1 MDSHAMN
8 HDLAVKSQACEKYL
22 LGELSPDLRDAYEE
36 HYFSCAECA
45 TQLRIA
51 AELIGAGQRIFAEA
65 PAALAHRRAVQ
76 ESGGGWL
83 HWFRPAFAIPV
94 LAGLLLIVG
103 YQNLVT
109 IPQLKESRAPR
120 VLPMFSLIATNT
132 RGETMPEFVAH
143 PDEPIGLYVDVPAD
157 PAYSA
162 YDIRLQDPTGKT
174 TPLRSVSYAEA
185 QKTQVVIINPGRRA
199 GNYVIVVSG
208 LAGSGRGTASA
219 KELARLQFTVEFR
232 H

>member
-1 MDSHAMN
+1 MN

-65 PAALAHRRAVQ
+65 PAVAARERAVQ
-76 ESGGGWL
+76 ESGGWL
-83 HWFRPAFAIPV
+83 HGFRPAFAIPV

-103 YQNLVT
+103 YQNLVM

-120 VLPMFSLIATNT
+120 VLAMFSLIATNT
-132 RGETMPEFVAH
+132 RGETVPGFVAH

-162 YDIRLQDPTGKT
+162 YDIRLQDPRGKT
-174 TPLRSVSYAEA
+174 SKLRSISYAEA

-208 LAGSGRGTASA
+208 LAQSGGVAASA
-219 KELARLQFTVEFR
+219 KELARLQFTVELTQ
-232 H
+232 